1 MPNTKRYLT
10 TLLETALSG
19 ITVNSKAV
27 DIVSSDSDRDGQY
40 VHVYVA
46 DESGG
51 LVEDT
56 NVEHTEI
63 TFELIC
69 RVTGSSDSDMIDAQG
84 ELIDKVK
91 KKLFVERDSLPKS
104 STFTELEIQ
113 VVDIVWDSVIPAY
126 DNRSKEA
133 LIMITGLIVINL
145 IEV

>member
-1 MPNTKRYLT
+1 MANTKRYLT

-19 ITVNSKAV
+19 ITVNSKSV
-27 DIVSSDSDRDGQY
+27 DVVSSDSDRDGQY
-40 VHVYVA
+40 IHVYVA

-51 LVEDT
+51 LVEDV
-56 NVEHTEI
+56 NVEHTEV

-91 KKLFVERDSLPKS
+91 KKLFTERKAMPKT
-104 STFTELEIQ
+104 STFDELKIQ
-113 VVDIVWDSVIPAY
+113 VVDLVWDSVLPAY

-133 LIMITGLIVINL
+133 LIMITGLIIINL
-145 IEV
+145 YEV